1 MKCDLMRF
9 DLSTPKGRRRAN
21 HDLLWR
27 DHGFLRIWFQ
37 NIHWISD
44 EMVRSNQPS
53 PRQIAHWAER
63 GIKTIINLRGGTT
76 SGFHALEREACERH
90 GIKLVN
96 FTVKSRDVHPA
107 EVIFAARDLFEN
119 IEYPALMHCKSG
131 ADRAG
136 FMAALYMH
144 FRKNERIEVAAQQL
158 SLKYLHVRQGKTGM
172 LDFFFQGYLD
182 YAQENP
188 ISFADWVRD
197 VYDPPAVKDAFMA
210 SWLGNTLVD
219 KVLRRE

>member
-1 MKCDLMRF
+1 MHF
-9 DLSTPKGRRRAN
+9 NLSTDDGRRRAQ
-21 HDLLWR
+21 HDLFWR
-27 DHGFLRIWFQ
+27 DHGFLRVWFQ
-37 NIHWISD
+37 NAHWISD
-44 EMVRSNQPS
+44 EMVRTNQPS
-53 PRQIAHWAER
+53 PRQIALWTQA
-63 GIKTIINLRGGTT
+63 GIKTIINLRGGTAT
-76 SGFHALEREACERH
+76 GFHALEREACAAS

-96 FTVKSRDVHPA
+96 FTVKSRDVHPP
-107 EVIFAARDLFEN
+107 EVIFGARDLFES

-136 FMAALYMH
+136 FMAALYLH

-172 LDFFFQGYLD
+172 LDFFFQNYLD
-182 YAQENP
+182 YARGNP
-188 ISFADWVRD
+188 ISFSDWVRD
-197 VYDPPAVKDAFMA
+197 VYDPPALKAAFMA